1 MNENQSFD
9 DKLMEAARAL
19 ETEVAPEHDLWPGIE
34 NAITEPS
41 RTRWNTVFAQAAAV
55 LLLVGASSSLTYL
68 AMNEK
73 TPVATLVMT
82 DNTGLNYEHASFGG
96 HYTLGPGYQDARSSL
111 KAQLDEE
118 LERLS
123 PEARAEVE
131 KNIDAIRAAIDEIN
145 SALVD
150 EPDNILLQELLLS
163 TYREEL
169 SVMMKVDRVANAVML
184 RTDI

>member
-19 ETEVAPEHDLWPGIE
+19 ETEVAPEHDLWPNIE
-34 NAITEPS
+34 NAIARPS

-55 LLLVGASSSLTYL
+55 LLLVGASSGLTYL
-68 AMNEK
+68 AMHEK
-73 TPVATLVMT
+73 TPVATLIT
-82 DNTGLNYEHASFGG
+82 DNTGLNYKRASFGG
-96 HYTLGPGYQDARSSL
+96 HYTLGPGYQDARSGL
-111 KAQLDEE
+111 RAQLEEE

-131 KNIDAIRAAIDEIN
+131 KNLNAIRAAINEIN
-145 SALVD
+145 RALAD
-150 EPDNILLQELLLS
+150 EPDNVLLQELLLS

-169 SVMMKVDRVANAVML
+169 SVMMKVDRVVNAAML

>member
-9 DKLMEAARAL
+9 DKLMKAARAL

-34 NAITEPS
+34 NAIARPS
-41 RTRWNTVFAQAAAV
+41 RTSWNTVFAQAAAV
-55 LLLVGASSSLTYL
+55 LLLVGVSSSLTYL

-73 TPVATLVMT
+73 TPVATPVT
-82 DNTGLNYEHASFGG
+82 DNTGLNYERVSFGG
-96 HYTLGPGYQDARSSL
+96 HYTLGPGFQDARSSL
-111 KAQLDEE
+111 RAQLDEE

-123 PEARAEVE
+123 PEARAEVV
-131 KNIDAIRAAIDEIN
+131 KNINAIRAAIDEIN
-145 SALVD
+145 RALVD

>member
-9 DKLMEAARAL
+9 DKLMKAARAL
-19 ETEVAPEHDLWPGIE
+19 ETEVAPEHDLWPAIE
-34 NAITEPS
+34 NAIS
-41 RTRWNTVFAQAAAV
+41 RTSRTSWNTVFAQAAAV

-73 TPVATLVMT
+73 TPVATPVT
-82 DNTGLNYEHASFGG
+82 DNTGLNYERVSFGG
-96 HYTLGPGYQDARSSL
+96 HYTLGPGFQDARSSL
-111 KAQLDEE
+111 RAQLDEE

-131 KNIDAIRAAIDEIN
+131 KNIKAIRAAIDEMN
-145 SALVD
+145 KALAD
-150 EPDNILLQELLLS
+150 EPDNVLLQELLLS

>member
-9 DKLMEAARAL
+9 DKLMKAARAL
-19 ETEVAPEHDLWPGIE
+19 ETEVAPEHDLWPAIE
-34 NAITEPS
+34 NAISRPS
-41 RTRWNTVFAQAAAV
+41 RTSWNTVFAQAAAV

-73 TPVATLVMT
+73 TPVATFAT
-82 DNTGLNYEHASFGG
+82 DNTGLNFERVSFGG

-111 KAQLDEE
+111 RAQLDEE

-123 PEARAEVE
+123 PEARAEVV
-131 KNIDAIRAAIDEIN
+131 KNISAIRAAIDEIN
-145 SALVD
+145 RALVD

-184 RTDI
+184 RSDI

>member
-19 ETEVAPEHDLWPGIE
+19 ETEVAPEHDLWPNIE
-34 NAITEPS
+34 NAIARPS

-55 LLLVGASSSLTYL
+55 LLLVGASSGLTYL

-73 TPVATLVMT
+73 TPLATLIT
-82 DNTGLNYEHASFGG
+82 DNRGLNYERASFGG
-96 HYTLGPGYQDARSSL
+96 HYTLGPGYQDARSGL
-111 KAQLDEE
+111 RAQLEEE

-131 KNIDAIRAAIDEIN
+131 KNLNAIRAAINEIN
-145 SALVD
+145 RALAD
-150 EPDNILLQELLLS
+150 EPDNVLLQELLLS

-169 SVMMKVDRVANAVML
+169 SVMIKVDRVVNAAML

>member
-1 MNENQSFD
+1 MNKNQSFD

-19 ETEVAPEHDLWPGIE
+19 ETEVAPEHDLWPNIE
-34 NAITEPS
+34 NAIARPS

-55 LLLVGASSSLTYL
+55 LLLVGASSGLTYL

-73 TPVATLVMT
+73 TPVATLIT
-82 DNTGLNYEHASFGG
+82 DNTGLNYKRASFGG
-96 HYTLGPGYQDARSSL
+96 HYTLGPGYQDARSGL
-111 KAQLDEE
+111 RAQLEEE

-131 KNIDAIRAAIDEIN
+131 KNLNAIRAAINEIN
-145 SALVD
+145 RALAD
-150 EPDNILLQELLLS
+150 EPDNVLLQELLLS

-169 SVMMKVDRVANAVML
+169 SVMIKVDRVVNAAML

>member
-19 ETEVAPEHDLWPGIE
+19 ETEVAPEHDLWPNIE
-34 NAITEPS
+34 NAIARPS

-55 LLLVGASSSLTYL
+55 LLLVGASSGLTYL

-73 TPVATLVMT
+73 TPVATLIT
-82 DNTGLNYEHASFGG
+82 DNTGLNYKRASFGG
-96 HYTLGPGYQDARSSL
+96 HYTLGPGYQDARSGL
-111 KAQLDEE
+111 RAQLEEE
-118 LERLS
+118 LARLS

-131 KNIDAIRAAIDEIN
+131 KNLNAIRAAINEIN
-145 SALVD
+145 RALAD
-150 EPDNILLQELLLS
+150 EPDNVLLQELLLS

-169 SVMMKVDRVANAVML
+169 SVMIKVDRVVNAAML

>member
-9 DKLMEAARAL
+9 DKLMEAAHAL

-34 NAITEPS
+34 NAIAEPS

-68 AMNEK
+68 AMHEK
-73 TPVATLVMT
+73 TPVATLVT
-82 DNTGLNYEHASFGG
+82 DNTGLNYELASFGG

-131 KNIDAIRAAIDEIN
+131 KNINTIRAAIDEIN
-145 SALVD
+145 NVLVD

>member
-9 DKLMEAARAL
+9 DKLMKAARAL
-19 ETEVAPEHDLWPGIE
+19 ETKVAPEHDLWPAIE
-34 NAITEPS
+34 NAISRPS
-41 RTRWNTVFAQAAAV
+41 RTSWNTVFAQAAAV

-73 TPVATLVMT
+73 MPVATPVT
-82 DNTGLNYEHASFGG
+82 DNTGLNYERVSFGG
-96 HYTLGPGYQDARSSL
+96 HYTLGPGFQDARSSL
-111 KAQLDEE
+111 RAQLDEE

-123 PEARAEVE
+123 PEARAEVV
-131 KNIDAIRAAIDEIN
+131 KNINAIRAAIDEIN
-145 SALVD
+145 RALVD

-184 RTDI
+184 RSDI

>member
-1 MNENQSFD
+1 MNENQNFD
-9 DKLMEAARAL
+9 DNLMKAARAL
-19 ETEVAPEHDLWPGIE
+19 ETEVAPEHDLWPAIE
-34 NAITEPS
+34 NAISRPS
-41 RTRWNTVFAQAAAV
+41 RTSWNTVFAQAAAV

-73 TPVATLVMT
+73 TPIATFAT
-82 DNTGLNYEHASFGG
+82 DNTGLNFERVSFGG

-111 KAQLDEE
+111 RAQLDEE

-123 PEARAEVE
+123 PEARAEVV
-131 KNIDAIRAAIDEIN
+131 KNISAIRAAIDEIN
-145 SALVD
+145 RALVD

-184 RTDI
+184 RSDI

>member
-19 ETEVAPEHDLWPGIE
+19 ETEVAPEHDLWPGI
-34 NAITEPS
+34 NNTIAEPL
-41 RTRWNTVFAQAAAV
+41 RARWNTVCAQAAAV

-73 TPVATLVMT
+73 TPVATPVA
-82 DNTGLNYEHASFGG
+82 DNTGLNYERVSFGG
-96 HYTLGPGYQDARSSL
+96 HYTLGPGYQDARSRL

-131 KNIDAIRAAIDEIN
+131 KNINAIRAAIDEIN
-145 SALVD
+145 KALAD
-150 EPDNILLQELLLS
+150 EPDNVLLQELLLS

-184 RTDI
+184 RSDI

>member
-1 MNENQSFD
+1 MNEKQSFD

-19 ETEVAPEHDLWPGIE
+19 ETEVAPEHDLWPDIE
-34 NAITEPS
+34 NAIARPS

-55 LLLVGASSSLTYL
+55 LLLVGASSGLTYL
-68 AMNEK
+68 AMTEK
-73 TPVATLVMT
+73 TPVATLVT
-82 DNTGLNYEHASFGG
+82 DNTGLNYERASFGG

-123 PEARAEVE
+123 PEVRAEVE

-169 SVMMKVDRVANAVML
+169 SVMMKIDRVANAAML

>member
-9 DKLMEAARAL
+9 DKLMKAARAL
-19 ETEVAPEHDLWPGIE
+19 ETEVAPEHDLWPAIE
-34 NAITEPS
+34 NAISRPS
-41 RTRWNTVFAQAAAV
+41 RTSWNTVFAQAAAV

-73 TPVATLVMT
+73 TPIATFAT
-82 DNTGLNYEHASFGG
+82 DNTGLNFERVSFGG

-111 KAQLDEE
+111 RAQLDEE

-123 PEARAEVE
+123 PEARAEVV
-131 KNIDAIRAAIDEIN
+131 KNISAIRAAIDEIN
-145 SALVD
+145 RALVD

-184 RTDI
+184 RSDI

>member
-19 ETEVAPEHDLWPGIE
+19 ETEVAPEHDLWPGIK
-34 NAITEPS
+34 NTIAEPL
-41 RTRWNTVFAQAAAV
+41 RARWNTVFAQAAAV
-55 LLLVGASSSLTYL
+55 LLLVGASSGLTYL
-68 AMNEK
+68 AMTEK
-73 TPVATLVMT
+73 APVATLVT
-82 DNTGLNYEHASFGG
+82 DNTGLNYERASFGG

-111 KAQLDEE
+111 KAQLDEQ

-131 KNIDAIRAAIDEIN
+131 KNINAIRAAIDEIN

>member
-19 ETEVAPEHDLWPGIE
+19 ETEVAPEHDLWSGIE
-34 NAITEPS
+34 NAIAEPS

-73 TPVATLVMT
+73 TPVATPVT
-82 DNTGLNYEHASFGG
+82 DNTGLKYERVSFGG

-111 KAQLDEE
+111 KAQLDEQ

-131 KNIDAIRAAIDEIN
+131 KNINAIRAAIDEIN

-150 EPDNILLQELLLS
+150 EPHNILLQELLLS

>member
-19 ETEVAPEHDLWPGIE
+19 ETEVAPEHDLWPNIE
-34 NAITEPS
+34 NAIARPS

-55 LLLVGASSSLTYL
+55 LLLVGASSGLTYL

-73 TPVATLVMT
+73 TPVATLIT
-82 DNTGLNYEHASFGG
+82 DNTGLNYERASFGG
-96 HYTLGPGYQDARSSL
+96 HYTLGPGYQDARSGL
-111 KAQLDEE
+111 RAQLEEE

-131 KNIDAIRAAIDEIN
+131 KNLNAIRAAINEIN
-145 SALVD
+145 RALAD
-150 EPDNILLQELLLS
+150 EPDNVLLQELLLS

-169 SVMMKVDRVANAVML
+169 SVMIKVDRVVNAAML

>member
-9 DKLMEAARAL
+9 EKLMVAARAL
-19 ETEVAPEHDLWPGIE
+19 ETEVAPERDLWPDIE
-34 NAITEPS
+34 NAITRPS

-55 LLLVGASSSLTYL
+55 LLLVGASSGLTYL
-68 AMNEK
+68 AMNK
-73 TPVATLVMT
+73 NTPVATPVA
-82 DNTGLNYEHASFGG
+82 DNSGLNYERASFGG
-96 HYTLGPGYQDARSSL
+96 HYILGPDYQDARSSL
-111 KAQLDEE
+111 RAQLDEE

-131 KNIDAIRAAIDEIN
+131 KNINTIRAAIDEIN
-145 SALVD
+145 KALAD
-150 EPDNILLQELLLS
+150 EPDNVLLQELLLS

-169 SVMMKVDRVANAVML
+169 SLMIKVDGIATAVML

>member
-19 ETEVAPEHDLWPGIE
+19 ETEVAPEHDLWPDIE
-34 NAITEPS
+34 NAIGEPS
-41 RTRWNTVFAQAAAV
+41 LTRWNSVFAQAAAV

-73 TPVATLVMT
+73 TRVATPVT
-82 DNTGLNYEHASFGG
+82 DNTGLSYERVSFGG

-131 KNIDAIRAAIDEIN
+131 KNINSIRAAIDEIN

-150 EPDNILLQELLLS
+150 EPHNILLQELLLS

>member
-9 DKLMEAARAL
+9 DKLMKAARAL

-68 AMNEK
+68 AMTEK
-73 TPVATLVMT
+73 TPVATLVT
-82 DNTGLNYEHASFGG
+82 DNTGLNYERASFGG

-111 KAQLDEE
+111 KAQLDEQ

-131 KNIDAIRAAIDEIN
+131 KNINTIRAAIDEIN
-145 SALVD
+145 SALVG
-150 EPDNILLQELLLS
+150 EPDNVLLQELLLS

>member
-9 DKLMEAARAL
+9 DKLMKAARAL
-19 ETEVAPEHDLWPGIE
+19 ETEVAPEHDLWPAIE
-34 NAITEPS
+34 NAIS
-41 RTRWNTVFAQAAAV
+41 RTSRTSWNTVFAQAAAV

-73 TPVATLVMT
+73 TPVATPVT
-82 DNTGLNYEHASFGG
+82 DNTGLNYERVSFGG
-96 HYTLGPGYQDARSSL
+96 HYTLGPGFQDARSSL
-111 KAQLDEE
+111 RAQLDEE

-131 KNIDAIRAAIDEIN
+131 KNIKAIRAAIDEMN
-145 SALVD
+145 KALAD
-150 EPDNILLQELLLS
+150 EPDNVLLQELLLS

-184 RTDI
+184 RSDI

>member
-34 NAITEPS
+34 NAIAEPS

-68 AMNEK
+68 AMPEK
-73 TPVATLVMT
+73 TPVATLVT
-82 DNTGLNYEHASFGG
+82 DNTGLNYERASFGG

-111 KAQLDEE
+111 KAQLDEQ

-131 KNIDAIRAAIDEIN
+131 KNIDTIRAAIDEIN

>member
-1 MNENQSFD
+1 MNKNQSFD

-19 ETEVAPEHDLWPGIE
+19 ETEVAPEHDLWPNIE
-34 NAITEPS
+34 NAIARPS

-55 LLLVGASSSLTYL
+55 LLLVGASSGLTYL

-73 TPVATLVMT
+73 TPLATLIT
-82 DNTGLNYEHASFGG
+82 DNTGLNYERASFGG
-96 HYTLGPGYQDARSSL
+96 HYTLGPGYQDARSGL
-111 KAQLDEE
+111 RAQLEEE

-131 KNIDAIRAAIDEIN
+131 KNLNAIRAAINEIN
-145 SALVD
+145 RALAD
-150 EPDNILLQELLLS
+150 EPDNVLLQELLLS

-169 SVMMKVDRVANAVML
+169 SVMIKVDRVVNAAML